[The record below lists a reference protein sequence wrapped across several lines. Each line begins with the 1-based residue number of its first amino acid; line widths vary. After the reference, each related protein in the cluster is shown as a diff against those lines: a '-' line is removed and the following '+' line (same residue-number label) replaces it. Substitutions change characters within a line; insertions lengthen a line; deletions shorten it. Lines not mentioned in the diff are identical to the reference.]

1 MRFLLVLLCSLPVFV
16 FGQQQLPAED
26 SICRCLERRFAEQGV
41 DLAAAFDAFETDLI
55 ERAYLD
61 AAGERYGLL
70 LRDIAEADYYDLR
83 RSRELSRVDTLF
95 ADAFNDCYQKSLFRY
110 TDEVLG
116 AKVTQIVTDYAVVDD
131 RDSKTMQRE
140 ILAIYLRRLER
151 ADFQKKLY
159 RWLVLWNLF
168 ILAEAD
174 TSDIPAKFPEEKITL
189 PDDRLLPVFAS
200 REGELVVGGEG
211 MTWAEFKPVLVE
223 TFRQQ
228 NGVKLISQRETNYAF
243 YLEVYRFIKSTHG
256 ELLDRAAAKFDKIYE
271 QLPRAT
277 QYAIRQELP
286 FVLVEV
292 TR

>member
-26 SICRCLERRFAEQGV
+26 SICRCLERRFAERGV
-41 DLAAAFDAFETDLI
+41 DLAEAFDAFEQDLI

-61 AAGERYGLL
+61 GAGKRYRSLL
-70 LRDIAEADYYDLR
+70 QNIAEADYFDLR
-83 RSRELSRVDTLF
+83 RSRGLENIELLF
-95 ADAFNDCYQKSLFRY
+95 ADAFNECYQENLFRY
-110 TDEVLG
+110 ADELLE
-116 AKVTQIVTDYAVVDD
+116 AKVTQIITDYATVDD
-131 RDSKTMQRE
+131 RDGKTMQRE
-140 ILAIYLRRLER
+140 ILAIYVRRLER

-243 YLEVYRFIKSTHG
+243 YLEV
-256 ELLDRAAAKFDKIYE
+256 
-271 QLPRAT
+271 
-277 QYAIRQELP
+277 P